1 MGLYMDQKKSKI
13 LKIIALETRI
23 STKELSKR
31 LNLSME
37 TVRRF
42 LDALEKESKIKR
54 VHGGAERLDSYTSEE
69 NISVRITQREREK
82 RKIAKL
88 AADLIEDGDKI
99 IIDEGSTTL
108 QLVNFLEG
116 KKDLLIITSSFP
128 VATAI
133 MNLLNSN
140 KITGE
145 LIFLGGIVQ
154 SDNKRI
160 VGSSCIEM
168 LDRYFVDKAFI
179 SCEGVSLEAGITA
192 FNELKA
198 NVTRKYIDQ
207 SKETI
212 VLADYSKVGI
222 RNYYKID
229 ELINANRII
238 TNKDVPIEWKERLEF
253 WNIKWDKAE

>member
-13 LKIIALETRI
+13 LNIIFSETRI

-37 TVRRF
+37 TVRRY

-116 KKDLLIITSSFP
+116 K
-128 VATAI
+128 
-133 MNLLNSN
+133 
-140 KITGE
+140 
-145 LIFLGGIVQ
+145 
-154 SDNKRI
+154 RI
-160 VGSSCIEM
+160 
-168 LDRYFVDKAFI
+168 Y
-179 SCEGVSLEAGITA
+179 
-192 FNELKA
+192 
-198 NVTRKYIDQ
+198 
-207 SKETI
+207 
-212 VLADYSKVGI
+212 
-222 RNYYKID
+222 
-229 ELINANRII
+229 
-238 TNKDVPIEWKERLEF
+238 
-253 WNIKWDKAE
+253 

>member
-37 TVRRF
+37 TVRRY

-128 VATAI
+128 VAIAI

-160 VGSSCIEM
+160 VGPSCIEM

>member
-13 LKIIALETRI
+13 LNIIFSETRI

-37 TVRRF
+37 TVRRY

-108 QLVNFLEG
+108 QLVNYLEG

-128 VATAI
+128 VAIAI

-168 LDRYFVDKAFI
+168 VDRYFVDKAFI

-229 ELINANRII
+229 ELINVNRII

>member
-13 LKIIALETRI
+13 LNIIFSETRI

-37 TVRRF
+37 TVRRY

-128 VATAI
+128 VAIAI

-168 LDRYFVDKAFI
+168 VDRYFVDKAFI

-229 ELINANRII
+229 ELINVNRII

>member
-1 MGLYMDQKKSKI
+1 
-13 LKIIALETRI
+13 
-23 STKELSKR
+23 
-31 LNLSME
+31 
-37 TVRRF
+37 
-42 LDALEKESKIKR
+42 
-54 VHGGAERLDSYTSEE
+54 
-69 NISVRITQREREK
+69 
-82 RKIAKL
+82 
-88 AADLIEDGDKI
+88 
-99 IIDEGSTTL
+99 
-108 QLVNFLEG
+108 
-116 KKDLLIITSSFP
+116 
-128 VATAI
+128 

-168 LDRYFVDKAFI
+168 VDRYFIDKAFI

-229 ELINANRII
+229 ELINVNRII

>member
-13 LKIIALETRI
+13 LNIIFSETRI

-37 TVRRF
+37 TVRRY

-168 LDRYFVDKAFI
+168 VDRYFVDKAFI

-229 ELINANRII
+229 ELINVNRII

>member
-13 LKIIALETRI
+13 LNIIFSETRI

-37 TVRRF
+37 TVRRY

-128 VATAI
+128 VAIAI
-133 MNLLNSN
+133 MNLLNQN

-154 SDNKRI
+154 SDNKRT
-160 VGSSCIEM
+160 VGDSCIEVV
-168 LDRYFVDKAFI
+168 DRYFVDKAFI
-179 SCEGVSLEAGITA
+179 SCEGITLKDGITA
-192 FNELKA
+192 FNDLKA
-198 NVTRKYIDQ
+198 RVTRKFIAQ
-207 SKETI
+207 AKENI
-212 VLADYSKVGI
+212 ILADYSKIGI
-222 RNYYKID
+222 RNHYKID
-229 ELINANRII
+229 ELINVNRII
-238 TNKDVPIEWKERLEF
+238 TNKDAPPEWKEKLEF
-253 WNIKWDKAE
+253 WNIKWDKAK

>member
-13 LKIIALETRI
+13 LNIIFSETRI

-37 TVRRF
+37 TVRRY

-88 AADLIEDGDKI
+88 AAQSILDGDKI

-116 KKDLLIITSSFP
+116 KKELLIITSSFP
-128 VATAI
+128 VAIAI
-133 MNLLNSN
+133 MNLLNQN

-154 SDNKRI
+154 SDNKRT
-160 VGSSCIEM
+160 VGDSCIEVV
-168 LDRYFVDKAFI
+168 DRYFVDKAFI
-179 SCEGVSLEAGITA
+179 SCEGITLKDGITA
-192 FNELKA
+192 FNDLKA
-198 NVTRKYIDQ
+198 RVTRKFIAQ
-207 SKETI
+207 AKEI
-212 VLADYSKVGI
+212 IILADYSKIGI
-222 RNYYKID
+222 RNHYKID
-229 ELINANRII
+229 ELINVNRII
-238 TNKDVPIEWKERLEF
+238 TNKDAPPEWKEKLEF
-253 WNIKWDKAE
+253 WNIKWDKAK

>member
-37 TVRRF
+37 TVRRY